1 MIDTIQSELLHS
13 RPSAFRSQPAVA
25 DNHAQ
30 RRQGATGLGAR
41 RDVLDLPAQFRPS
54 PPEEGGEG
62 GEVDRGRNGSALE
75 GFRGLVQS
83 ALNAIRHDLG
93 QVLKGLGFDSKA
105 ANQFAKSFIE
115 PVVDAIKEGVSF
127 TAKLSFAALAQVT
140 ETTATSFRQSTS
152 LVARSFE
159 ISVNRET
166 GEVSLS
172 LASLRFEEDISAVTG
187 GTDGGEPPLLTL
199 GPGPLVLPPQEAGG
213 VMGNPLEPL
222 LNALPPAP
230 ENEAN
235 GETEPDP
242 AALLL
247 ADLRDNLI
255 ESAFS
260 FQAIIAIQLI
270 SFTTNEANQPITT
283 ILFDVALPLN
293 RLEFG
298 QPESPDT
305 VPYTVDVTA

>member
-13 RPSAFRSQPAVA
+13 RPSAFRAQPPVEDLQA
-25 DNHAQ
+25 H
-30 RRQGATGLGAR
+30 RRQGAAGLGAR
-41 RDVLDLPAQFRPS
+41 RDVLDLPAQFGS
-54 PPEEGGEG
+54 NAAEEGSEGGEI
-62 GEVDRGRNGSALE
+62 ERGRNGNALE

-93 QVLKGLGFDSKA
+93 QVLKGLGFDSKV

-115 PVVDAIKEGVSF
+115 PVVEAIKAGVSF
-127 TAKLSFAALAQVT
+127 TAELSFAALVQVT
-140 ETTATSFRQSTS
+140 ETTGTSIRQSTS

-159 ISVNRET
+159 ISVNQET

-172 LASLRFEEDISAVTG
+172 LASLSFEEDFSAVTVG
-187 GTDGGEPPLLTL
+187 AGDGEPPLLTL
-199 GPGPLVLPPQEAGG
+199 GPGPLVQPPQEAGG
-213 VMGNPLEPL
+213 VVGNPLEPL

-230 ENEAN
+230 ESEAN
-235 GETEPDP
+235 GETELDP
-242 AALLL
+242 ADLLL

-255 ESAFS
+255 GSAYS

-270 SFTTNEANQPITT
+270 WFTTNEANQPITN
-283 ILFDVALPLN
+283 ILFDVALPLD

-298 QPESPDT
+298 PPEP
-305 VPYTVDVTA
+305 PEPVDVTA